1 MTGTFAP
8 PAPEAI
14 RKPWS
19 RTLPGLTALGAVVVG
34 IGRIAVG
41 LFGIEG
47 IEPFLDGLAQICLL
61 YFALALWLGSFV
73 ETLIVPEHLWKRA
86 GKSWAVFVV
95 LILLLPVL
103 GALLYLAIARPALRR
118 AALSA

>member
-14 RKPWS
+14 RKQWS

-61 YFALALWLGSFV
+61 YFVLALWLGSFV

-86 GKSWAVFVV
+86 GQNWGVFVV

-118 AALSA
+118 TALSV

>member
-1 MTGTFAP
+1 MTATFTP
-8 PAPEAI
+8 PVPGGHPQAVVSHP
-14 RKPWS
+14 
-19 RTLPGLTALGAVVVG
+19 PGLTALGAVVVG

-61 YFALALWLGSFV
+61 YFVLALWLGSFV

-86 GKSWAVFVV
+86 GQNWGVFVV

-118 AALSA
+118 AALSV

>member
-19 RTLPGLTALGAVVVG
+19 RTLQGMTALGALLVALGGIVVG
-34 IGRIAVG
+34 G
-41 LFGIEG
+41 FGIEDV
-47 IEPFLDGLAQICLL
+47 ESFLDGLVQICLL
-61 YFALALWLGSFV
+61 YSLVALWLGSFV
-73 ETLIVPEHLWKRA
+73 ETLIVPQHLWRRA
-86 GKSWAVFVV
+86 GQSWAVFVL

-103 GALLYLAIARPALRR
+103 GALLYLAVARPALRR
-118 AALSA
+118 TALSL

>member
-86 GKSWAVFVV
+86 GKSWGVFVV

-118 AALSA
+118 AALST